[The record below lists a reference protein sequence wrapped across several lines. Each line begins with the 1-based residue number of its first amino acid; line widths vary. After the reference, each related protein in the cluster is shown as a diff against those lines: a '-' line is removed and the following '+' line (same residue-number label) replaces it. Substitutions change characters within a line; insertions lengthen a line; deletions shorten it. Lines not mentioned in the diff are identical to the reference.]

1 MLFRMI
7 SFMFSNQPGVGPDT
21 EKQGIFRGKILQ
33 RGLGGSDKFCMVLHI
48 LYVLVAIFIFGGCSI
63 EANLEDLTSRNQ
75 LFIVLDESNKAINS
89 SNIRSYVIKG
99 SCQHVG
105 EPVQISLEGRGTFEG
120 LCDASKTFEVV
131 LDLDGLSE
139 GEIQM
144 TVSQNETEIKKTSL
158 DTKTILVD
166 LTPPTVTVNAPD
178 NADNYPVSS
187 LRANYPITGACSDAL
202 NLVKVVTSLPTEH
215 FLVCSALNQWEL
227 RMDLSAQTA
236 SSIDFYIQH
245 FDTAGNISET
255 KSVSIR
261 YPQWQKISPDVTSTG
276 YPAVRLISQYGDTG
290 RILLSSPLRNDD
302 LIDLGIV
309 NFDGTGLTRM
319 NPMSGQWGLDVNSI
333 IIPVPK
339 HSRALYVRSMVG
351 RVQLKELHSVKI
363 DGSGDRILMGPTSA
377 NPVGG
382 VTTYA
387 LTPDQNTVIAMGDV
401 GPTDNEFNLYAI
413 NVSTGAQTKLNGT
426 MVAGGDVREFKIS
439 PDGSTVVFRMD
450 KDIDEAINLYAVNV
464 NGTNLRRLGPAMA
477 AGQAVQ
483 SDYVISPDSK
493 WAIYREN
500 KTLGGNL
507 ALSAVSLVTGE
518 VIDVSAGTVSGV
530 TVSGQFSPN
539 SRYVAYRTDR
549 AIATCLELFVY
560 DLQTRSDVRVS
571 VPCVDTTNDIGYF
584 VWSGTSDKVAYSQL
598 INTLRFDLHVANVD
612 GSGILQLTNAAVTRN
627 GLFQGFKDKSI
638 LFTPNGQKVIYQAD
652 MSGVVPGTAGEMKF
666 DLYAVNTDGS
676 GAAVKLTSQSVS
688 TVTRDYPI
696 IEVSPQGDRVA
707 YVADME
713 VDGKYE
719 MYLSAVDGSSTRKLS
734 PAISNADGDVLVLV
748 TQHFFDWSRNTALM
762 LVDETIEAV
771 NGIYKANLSLVVSAP
786 VKINMPVIRSG
797 DYFISSPAANGSK
810 FAFRGNPDV
819 DAEMHLYAS
828 DSNGSNV
835 VRVTKDY
842 PAGGGKLP
850 TVFAFTANGAKMIY
864 IADQDTAGL
873 QELYVGDTNGAAPI
887 KVSVPIT
894 NPNGAITAFKFNEAT
909 QKIYYIGD
917 ITTDTIPELHSV
929 NLDGT
934 GHIKVTPDFAHSV
947 IYTLW
952 DVAPDGSYVVI
963 RWDYAIDE
971 KYEIAKV
978 AVDGSGTIT
987 RLNSAIGN
995 SYDLANFEISPD
1007 SQWVCYWGVTAVAGR
1022 TDVKVASA
1030 ANPAG
1035 VNYMAAQ
1042 GVDTTRM
1049 GSGCRFSEDSEY
1061 TVIPGDFV
1069 TDGRTALKTF
1079 RISDQTLF
1087 DMNPGLPATS
1097 HTSLY
1102 QTLTEGAN
1110 KRLIALSESAPDVYE
1125 LYSMNLD
1132 GSDLRKISQAPYAG
1146 GQVNANNGTAVK
1158 FLNDANKTIV
1168 YTGLI
1173 ETVGKWDLFAVKWD
1187 GTESRKLV
1195 TLNTYADIYDTFV
1208 SDQADRVFFRADN
1221 DKDGVLSLYSVKG
1234 DGTGLKNHM
1243 PGLQG
1248 NTGVWNS
1255 VMATSN
1261 RVLFTSDAY
1270 NSQTLE
1276 VFVDS
1281 F

>member
-1 MLFRMI
+1 
-7 SFMFSNQPGVGPDT
+7 
-21 EKQGIFRGKILQ
+21 
-33 RGLGGSDKFCMVLHI
+33 MVLHF
-48 LYVLVAIFIFGGCSI
+48 LYVLAAIFIFTGCSL
-63 EANLEDLTSRNQ
+63 EADLEDLTSRNQ

-89 SNIRSYVIKG
+89 SNIRSYAIKG

-105 EPVQISLEGRGTFEG
+105 EPVQIALEGRGTYEG

-131 LDLDGLSE
+131 LDLDGLTE

-144 TVSQNETEIKKTSL
+144 TVSQNETELKKTSL

-178 NADNYPVSS
+178 SADNYVASS

-202 NLVKVVTSLPTEH
+202 NLVKVATSLPSEH
-215 FLVCSALNQWEL
+215 FLVCSSLHQWEL

-245 FDTAGNISET
+245 FDTAGNVSET
-255 KSVSIR
+255 KSVTIR

-309 NFDGTGLTRM
+309 NFDGTGLTRI
-319 NPMSGQWGLDVNSI
+319 NPMSGQWALDVNAI
-333 IIPVPK
+333 ITPVPK
-339 HSRALYVRSMVG
+339 HSRALYVRSTVG

-363 DGSGDRILMGPTSA
+363 DGTGDRVLMGPTSV

-413 NVSTGAQTKLNGT
+413 NVLTGTQTKLNGT

-439 PDGSTVVFRMD
+439 PDGSTIVFRMD

-477 AGQAVQ
+477 TAEAMQ

-493 WAIYREN
+493 WVIYREN
-500 KTLGGNL
+500 KTLAGNF
-507 ALSAVSLVTGE
+507 ALGAVSLVNGE
-518 VIDVSAGTVSGV
+518 VIDVSAGTVNGV
-530 TVSGQFSPN
+530 SIIGHFSPN

-560 DLQTRSDVRVS
+560 DLQDRTDVRVS
-571 VPCVDTTNDIGYF
+571 VPCVNTTNDIGYF
-584 VWSGTSDKVAYSQL
+584 VWSEASDKIAYSQL

-612 GSGILQLTNAAVTRN
+612 GSGILQLTTATVTRN

-638 LFTPNGQKVIYQAD
+638 LFTPNGQKLIYQAD
-652 MSGVVPGTAGEMKF
+652 MSGVIPATAGEMKF
-666 DLYAVNTDGS
+666 DLYSVKVDGT

-688 TVTRDYPI
+688 TVTRDYPV
-696 IEVSPQGDRVA
+696 IEVSPQSDRVA
-707 YVADME
+707 YIADME

-719 MYLSAVDGSSTRKLS
+719 MYLSAVDGSSTRKLNPS
-734 PAISNADGDVLVLV
+734 ISNPDGDVLTNS
-748 TQHFFDWSRNTALM
+748 TQHFFDWDRNIVMM
-762 LVDETIEAV
+762 LVDDTIEGV
-771 NGIYKANLSLVVSAP
+771 NGIYKAGLSLTVSAP

-797 DYFISSPAANGSK
+797 DYFIGAPAANGSK
-810 FAFRGNPDV
+810 FLFRGNPDV
-819 DAEMHLYAS
+819 DAEMHVFAS
-828 DSNGSNV
+828 DTNGSNV
-835 VRVTKDY
+835 VRVTKNY
-842 PAGGGKLP
+842 PAGGGKL
-850 TVFAFTANGAKMIY
+850 TTYAFTGDGSKIIY
-864 IADQDTAGL
+864 IADQDTPGL
-873 QELYVGDTNGAAPI
+873 LELYVGDSNGAAPI

-909 QKIYYIGD
+909 QKIYYVGD
-917 ITTDTIPELHSV
+917 ITTDTIPEMHSV

-934 GHIKVTPDFAHSV
+934 GGLKITPDFAHSV

-987 RLNSAIGN
+987 RLNSVIGN
-995 SYDLANFEISPD
+995 GFDMVNFRISPD
-1007 SQWVCYWGVTAVAGR
+1007 SQWVCYWGATAVAGR
-1022 TDVKVASA
+1022 VDVKVASA
-1030 ANPAG
+1030 SNPAG
-1035 VNYMAAQ
+1035 VNHMAAQ

-1049 GSGCRFSEDSEY
+1049 GSGCEFSEDSEY
-1061 TVIPGDFV
+1061 AVIPGDFV
-1069 TDGRTALKTF
+1069 TDGRTTLKTF

-1097 HTSLY
+1097 HTSIY
-1102 QTLTEGAN
+1102 ETLTEGAN
-1110 KRLIALSESAPDVYE
+1110 KRLITLSESAPDVYE

-1132 GSDLRKISQAPYAG
+1132 GSDLRKISIAPYAG

-1173 ETVGKWDLFAVKWD
+1173 ETSGKWDLFAVKWD

-1195 TLNTYADIYDTFV
+1195 TLNTHADIYDTFV
-1208 SDQADRVFFRADN
+1208 SDQADRVFFRTDN

-1255 VMATSN
+1255 IMATSN